1 MRKKT
6 KTIKNLIPLIL
17 LNAVIMTTTL
27 NAQTFAPNYT
37 LRGNGDK
44 KVIVTN
50 DWMGDTEGNWKFA
63 FDYLDYSKFT
73 YAFMD
78 VRGYGKSKEVKGEFT
93 IKEIATDIFTV
104 ADKLGWDEF
113 YLVGHSMCGMAA
125 QKAVTLD
132 NKNRIKAVVGL
143 TPVSSAGFPV
153 DADTKA
159 FFEQIITNPEVAATG
174 YGMLV
179 SDKLTKNW
187 NQQRAKR
194 FHALSNKNAVRSYMD
209 EWLTQ
214 NFYEETKGITTPFL
228 IVFGEDDL
236 EAWREKGQKEA
247 FQHFEN
253 VTFKG
258 IANAGHYP
266 MQQVPVYTVQ
276 LIESFFLNN

>member
-1 MRKKT
+1 M
-6 KTIKNLIPLIL
+6 
-17 LNAVIMTTTL
+17 ATTL

-44 KVIVTN
+44 KVIITN
-50 DWMGDTEGNWKFA
+50 DWMGDTEGNWKLA

-78 VRGYGKSKEVKGEFT
+78 VRGYGKSKEVNGEFT

-104 ADKLGWDEF
+104 ADKLGWEEF

-125 QKAVTLD
+125 QKAVTMD
-132 NKNRIKAVVGL
+132 KDNRIKAVVAV

-153 DADTKA
+153 DDDTKA
-159 FFEQIITNPEVAATG
+159 FFKQIVANPEVAATG

-179 SDKLTKNW
+179 SDKLSTNW
-187 NQQRAKR
+187 NKQRAER
-194 FHALSNKNAVRSYMD
+194 FHALTNKNAALSYMD
-209 EWLTQ
+209 EWATQ
-214 NFYEETKGITTPFL
+214 NFYEETKGITKPFL
-228 IVFGEDDL
+228 ILFGEDDL
-236 EAWREKGQKEA
+236 EAWREEGQKQA
-247 FQHFEN
+247 FQYFKN

-258 IANAGHYP
+258 IANSGHYP
-266 MQQVPVYTVQ
+266 MQQVPAYTVQ